1 MENKLKELLYLFYQE
16 KSNTI
21 SIKLVEEKLNINL
34 DTIKILNNFKRYLII
49 FNDSFKLKN
58 QLVVGMVSRK
68 RNSSFLITYNKDYY
82 LDLKYRENSTLDGDI
97 ILYDI
102 FEERVLEFL
111 KRPLE
116 KLIATV
122 KKSKKGNFYFEL
134 EESYD
139 HFLELIE
146 INQPLIEGAV
156 ILVKV
161 LNISGF
167 KILGSYLKTIG
178 HIDDPDIEVLKIV
191 YNYDWPTDFN
201 DEILKEADLIEVD
214 IGQELSYR
222 KDFRN
227 LMTVTIDL
235 LDAKDLD
242 DAISLEITDDSYK
255 VGIHIADIGY
265 LVKEGSK
272 LDEEALKRGTSVYL
286 GNKVIPMLPH
296 TISNGLGSLNQGQDR
311 LTLSVF
317 ITFNQNFEQI
327 NFEIYEAV
335 INVKKRLDYDSVNDL
350 FKKGISLGN
359 PEIDLMILTLNKIAK
374 NLALKRI
381 ENGEIEFKSTEL
393 QFIYEKDLIVDVS
406 VRKED
411 EAENLIEQLM
421 ILANENVAQYLTD
434 LGYPS
439 VYRIHEKP
447 DQDKIKES
455 ISKIAKLGFKIPARD
470 FTNPKNVQLLANTA
484 KNTRYEQIVHTL
496 ILRAMMKAK
505 YVSYQEKHFGLNSN

>member
-21 SIKLVEEKLNINL
+21 RIKLVEEKLNINL

-222 KDFRN
+222 KD
-227 LMTVTIDL
+227 
-235 LDAKDLD
+235 LDRK
-242 DAISLEITDDSYK
+242 
-255 VGIHIADIGY
+255 
-265 LVKEGSK
+265 
-272 LDEEALKRGTSVYL
+272 SV
-286 GNKVIPMLPH
+286 V
-296 TISNGLGSLNQGQDR
+296 
-311 LTLSVF
+311 
-317 ITFNQNFEQI
+317 
-327 NFEIYEAV
+327 
-335 INVKKRLDYDSVNDL
+335 
-350 FKKGISLGN
+350 
-359 PEIDLMILTLNKIAK
+359 
-374 NLALKRI
+374 
-381 ENGEIEFKSTEL
+381 
-393 QFIYEKDLIVDVS
+393 
-406 VRKED
+406 
-411 EAENLIEQLM
+411 
-421 ILANENVAQYLTD
+421 
-434 LGYPS
+434 
-439 VYRIHEKP
+439 
-447 DQDKIKES
+447 
-455 ISKIAKLGFKIPARD
+455 
-470 FTNPKNVQLLANTA
+470 
-484 KNTRYEQIVHTL
+484 
-496 ILRAMMKAK
+496 
-505 YVSYQEKHFGLNSN
+505 